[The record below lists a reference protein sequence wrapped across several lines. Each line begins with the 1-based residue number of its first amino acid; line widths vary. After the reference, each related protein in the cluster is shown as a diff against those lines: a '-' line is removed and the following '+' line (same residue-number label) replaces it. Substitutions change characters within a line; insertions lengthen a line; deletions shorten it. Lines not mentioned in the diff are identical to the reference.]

1 ARARA
6 LARPLVVEESGIDGG
21 ARAAERKERD
31 GKMRVLDG
39 ECERGSHLI
48 AVERAM
54 TGAAEPA
61 RALLRPL
68 AGARVLVRH
77 RGAGFVAAEAAA
89 PGLILCAAAKPL
101 EEKAWADNP
110 PRLVGI
116 AFARRDRISHASDER
131 IAHDD
136 LADQP

>member
-1 ARARA
+1 AGRAGARARA

-21 ARAAERKERD
+21 ARAAERKKRD

-39 ECERGSHLI
+39 ECQRRAHLI

-77 RGAGFVAAEAAA
+77 CGAGFVAAEAGASRPVICPRARTVGSKA
-89 PGLILCAAAKPL
+89 PGRTP
-101 EEKAWADNP
+101 P
-110 PRLVGI
+110 PRGGVCLRPPRSNLPC
-116 AFARRDRISHASDER
+116 RR
-131 IAHDD
+131 
-136 LADQP
+136 